1 MHREENSIRDLACR
15 VPAGP
20 IHASPS
26 ARCAHFCARASASQ
40 RVGMSPPALVVP
52 LQLETAPDQ
61 AALLDYAT
69 QQAEGRLYLY
79 LTGSGTASAGVTGAE
94 HFLYR

>member
-1 MHREENSIRDLACR
+1 
-15 VPAGP
+15 
-20 IHASPS
+20 
-26 ARCAHFCARASASQ
+26 
-40 RVGMSPPALVVP
+40 MSPPALVVP